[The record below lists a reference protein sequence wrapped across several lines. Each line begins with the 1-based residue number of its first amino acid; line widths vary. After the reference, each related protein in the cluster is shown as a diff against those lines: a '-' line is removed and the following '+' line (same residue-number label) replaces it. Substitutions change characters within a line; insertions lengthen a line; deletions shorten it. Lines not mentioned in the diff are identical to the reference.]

1 MNGKELH
8 ELLGAYVLGGL
19 DDADR
24 SRFEDHLQRCA
35 VCRDDLAELET
46 LPGLLG
52 AVPVPDAVA
61 LAVPGPRVPHTADP
75 SAVVPQPVLDE
86 LAARRRTA
94 RRRLTAL
101 VGAVAAACLA
111 LGFAAAP
118 LLAPANRPDASYS
131 VVADTG
137 IQVTVG
143 MVKKTWGTELAVDG
157 KSLPNTGKLSLW
169 VKDRAGTEDRACAWM
184 ATPSGRAR
192 VTSATPLQYSSIAS
206 VEVRNDQQK
215 TIAVITVPG
224 A

>member
-1 MNGKELH
+1 VNGKELH
-8 ELLGAYVLGGL
+8 ELLGAYILGGL
-19 DDADR
+19 DDADKA
-24 SRFEDHLQRCA
+24 RFEDHLKQCA
-35 VCRDDLAELET
+35 VCRDELADLET
-46 LPGLLG
+46 LPGLLN

-61 LAVPGPRVPHTADP
+61 LAVPAPRAPRTPEP
-75 SAVVPQPVLDE
+75 SADVPQPVLDE
-86 LAARRRTA
+86 LAARRRHS
-94 RRRLTAL
+94 RRRLTAF

-131 VVADTG
+131 VEADTG

-157 KSLPNTGKLSLW
+157 KSLPNKGKLSLW

-206 VEVRNDQQK
+206 VEVRNEQQQ

>member
-24 SRFEDHLQRCA
+24 ARFEDHLQRCA

-61 LAVPGPRVPHTADP
+61 LAVPAPRVPRTADP

-184 ATPSGRAR
+184 ATPSGKAR